1 MIYCRKRIERRI
13 TMPVSYDKL
22 WKLLIDKKMNR
33 TELKEAAGISFNVL
47 AKMGKSEF
55 ISMESL
61 YKICTVLECDIGDVI
76 EFTEK

>member
-1 MIYCRKRIERRI
+1 MVYCRKRFERRI
-13 TMPVSYDKL
+13 TMPVSHDKL

-61 YKICTVLECDIGDVI
+61 YKICHTLDCDIGDVI

>member
-1 MIYCRKRIERRI
+1 
-13 TMPVSYDKL
+13 MPVSYDKL

-33 TELKEAAGISFNVL
+33 TDLKEAAGISFNVL

-61 YKICTVLECDIGDVI
+61 YKICTVLECDIGDVM
-76 EFTEK
+76 EFRHGENS